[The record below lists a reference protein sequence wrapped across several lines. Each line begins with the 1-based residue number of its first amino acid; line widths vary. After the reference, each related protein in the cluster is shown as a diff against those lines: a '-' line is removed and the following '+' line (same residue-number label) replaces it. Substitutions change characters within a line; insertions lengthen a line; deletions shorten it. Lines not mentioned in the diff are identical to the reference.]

1 MSSLVIDKQGGI
13 CALNLS
19 HIEKGGSLQ
28 KAVFQNRKGLGVPL
42 LFSAGCKIP
51 HNNPYQ
57 Y

>member
-51 HNNPYQ
+51 HCQ